1 MGSTSGTGTIST
13 NEEAD
18 RDGETLTVALG
29 SLPDSPTAGSPS
41 SVTVT
46 VTDDDNP
53 GSVFTPAEVPVDEG
67 ATR

>member
-1 MGSTSGTGTIST
+1 M
-13 NEEAD
+13 
-18 RDGETLTVALG
+18 ALG
-29 SLPDSPTAGSPS
+29 SLPDSPTAGSAS